1 MEAIPAK
8 QLDQRCRNSD
18 ENSSSQTDEYGLG
31 IIQTDISKTNN
42 IFSNALNQVKL
53 FKEDTDEK
61 WQTDFGTD
69 HINGDDS
76 NVVSEPVM
84 LQPYEQQTKS
94 KEGDQL
100 GLGNLLSF
108 SEVKIT
114 SLNPEEEEKNV
125 ETHKAMNV

>member
-1 MEAIPAK
+1 
-8 QLDQRCRNSD
+8 
-18 ENSSSQTDEYGLG
+18 
-31 IIQTDISKTNN
+31 
-42 IFSNALNQVKL
+42 
-53 FKEDTDEK
+53 
-61 WQTDFGTD
+61 
-69 HINGDDS
+69 
-76 NVVSEPVM
+76 M